1 VQKKK
6 VAEEKGTYKDQ
17 RDTRT
22 SEEKREK
29 EKRVSVKNIP
39 ER

>member
-1 VQKKK
+1 VQEKK
-6 VAEEKGTYKDQ
+6 VHIKTRETPELQ
-17 RDTRT
+17 RR
-22 SEEKREK
+22 KREK